1 MPETRRQI
9 ARPKPQAATRMGTQ
23 GTILAG
29 VDMRTHGARRFR
41 ELVADLVHHLDG
53 DPTPPQIA
61 LVRRAAA
68 LSVWCEAQE
77 AAQAAGGDLDSAAYS
92 SAANTLRRLLS
103 DLGIERRARDVTPS
117 LADYLARRA
126 SNEG

>member
-23 GTILAG
+23 RAILQG
-29 VDMRTHGARRFR
+29 VDRRTFGGRRFK
-41 ELVADLVHHLDG
+41 ELVADLVHHLND
-53 DPTPPQIA
+53 DPTPPQMA
-61 LVRRAAA
+61 LIRRAAA

-77 AAQAAGGDLDSAAYS
+77 AAQASGGELDIASYTT
-92 SAANTLRRLLS
+92 AANSLRRLLC

-117 LADYLARRA
+117 LVDYLARRA
-126 SNEG
+126 EQ